1 MRAHYSFLIALLL
14 GALGASAQA
23 PVQHVF
29 EADPPLDMLTIRPV
43 IELVKDLDPNGKVL
57 WSDDMTILKIR
68 IHPSVIEGE
77 LRQAITSKGVALREG
92 TPTLAGEEPVYTTP
106 EGRPL
111 YVLTGDEAADRARY
125 EQAVQQWNQNNPNDP
140 ISLPVQVRDDR

>member
-1 MRAHYSFLIALLL
+1 MKAHYSFLIVLLL
-14 GALGASAQA
+14 GALGTSAQA
-23 PVQHVF
+23 PMQHVY

-43 IELVKDLDPNGKVL
+43 IETVKDLDPNGKVL

-68 IHPSVIEGE
+68 VNPSISENE

-92 TPTLAGEEPVYTTP
+92 TPALAGEAPVYTTP

-111 YVLTGDEAADRARY
+111 YVLTGDEATARARY
-125 EQAVQQWNQNNPNDP
+125 EQAVQQWNQTTPNDP
-140 ISLPVQVRDDR
+140 ISLPVQVRDR